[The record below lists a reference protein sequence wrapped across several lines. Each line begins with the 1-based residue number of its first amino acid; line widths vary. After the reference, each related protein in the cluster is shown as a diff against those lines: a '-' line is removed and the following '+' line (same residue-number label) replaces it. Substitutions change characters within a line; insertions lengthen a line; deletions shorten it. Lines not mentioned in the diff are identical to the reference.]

1 MPSNSF
7 TENKVENYLKEN
19 IGKNLSL
26 RKIHKDL
33 KISRKKIISLVK
45 QSENISAVKPL
56 DVGSNAY
63 FLHVYTYK
71 IKKNDLKVAQ

>member
-1 MPSNSF
+1 MPFNTF

-33 KISRKKIISLVK
+33 KISRRKIISLVK
-45 QSENISAVKPL
+45 QSNNISVVKPL
-56 DVGSNAY
+56 DVGSRAF
-63 FLHVYTYK
+63 FLHVYTYEMET
-71 IKKNDLKVAQ
+71 